1 MRDDAYVNWSVIDL
15 PCSYATK
22 LVLQSGGSSHSTGH
36 DQHCNDMVYL
46 LFEGANNPVAATES
60 DTIVRLYE
68 DTKTYVGQTVNFRA
82 RDSSRR
88 YVCHG

>member
-1 MRDDAYVNWSVIDL
+1 MPQNLNCKAVEAVTALIN
-15 PCSYATK
+15 
-22 LVLQSGGSSHSTGH
+22 TGH
-36 DQHCNDMVYL
+36 DQHCDDIVYL

-68 DTKTYVGQTVNFRA
+68 DTKTYVGQTVNLQA

-88 YVCHG
+88 YACHG